1 MTPYCSTEILVLL
14 LSFQKPKQFLR
25 WRRIWAEL
33 FPTFGI
39 SLKFGG
45 RGGTGH
51 SARAQDGL
59 GGRRRQHSVCCHP
72 PAPVALWAF
81 IFAFPMVA
89 GPSFFGFVDLM
100 GDVGIGSIIDTF
112 GSLLIIYLTM
122 TAILYNT
129 DRIKTFSAPTGHYS
143 CGVKFI
149 DCEKECKPFS
159 VNTLLSLKRAT
170 PLRPKNRLTRSTQH
184 HGESLLFVQAHCGF
198 VCPTR

>member
-25 WRRIWAEL
+25 WRRIWEEL

-72 PAPVALWAF
+72 PAPVGLNLCLSHGGWSEFLWLCGLDGGRWHRVHHRHLWVAF
-81 IFAFPMVA
+81 NHLPH
-89 GPSFFGFVDLM
+89 
-100 GDVGIGSIIDTF
+100 
-112 GSLLIIYLTM
+112 
-122 TAILYNT
+122 N
-129 DRIKTFSAPTGHYS
+129 DR
-143 CGVKFI
+143 
-149 DCEKECKPFS
+149 D
-159 VNTLLSLKRAT
+159 
-170 PLRPKNRLTRSTQH
+170 
-184 HGESLLFVQAHCGF
+184 FVQHWQNKNIFSTHWPLQLRCQIYWLWKGM
-198 VCPTR
+198 